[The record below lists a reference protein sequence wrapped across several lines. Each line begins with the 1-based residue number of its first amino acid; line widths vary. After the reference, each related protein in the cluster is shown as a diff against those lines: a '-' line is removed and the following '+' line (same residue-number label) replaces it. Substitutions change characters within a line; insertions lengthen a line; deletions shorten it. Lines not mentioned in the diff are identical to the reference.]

1 MKFRWVSACTGVLVG
16 VFERERARE
25 TELQAD

>member
-1 MKFRWVSACTGVLVG
+1 MKFRWVSVCTGVLVC
-16 VFERERARE
+16 VFERERGRE

>member
-1 MKFRWVSACTGVLVG
+1 MKFRWVSACTGVLVC